1 MSALT
6 FALGMTLLQFLWQ
19 GLLIGVSC
27 ALGLSLLRNAPA
39 AYRYLLACGAL
50 LACLLWPALELYGR
64 MQGQAAVS
72 IASSMLDLAG
82 HGVGASGVQWNP
94 AGWLRQ
100 LVGLWA
106 LCAAMLALRMML
118 GLWWIDRS
126 SRARLPQH
134 RQAQL
139 QWQQRVDQLCGQ
151 FGIRRKVQL
160 KLAEDVA
167 SPVTAGYW
175 KPVVLLPAALL
186 SGMPPDL
193 VEALLAHELAHI
205 RHHDYL
211 INLLQN
217 LIETLLFYHPAVW
230 WISHR
235 IRIERELM
243 ADDFAASK
251 LGEPRRLALA
261 LSELEKLQFST
272 HRMVLAANGG
282 NLMDRI
288 QRLCRP
294 APRALNWKAAI
305 PMLGVALAC
314 LTIYV
319 EATAAD
325 QQAQQVTAPKLEARS
340 CKKPVWP
347 EGARAR
353 KETGTV
359 TIKFD
364 VDASGKVVG
373 SSIAQSSGS
382 SELDEAA
389 RSAMS
394 LCQFQPGTE
403 AGKPVAAVGTI
414 KYVWSLN

>member
-1 MSALT
+1 MSAFT

-19 GLLIGVSC
+19 GLLVGVSC
-27 ALGLSLLRNAPA
+27 AVGLSLLRNAAPVC
-39 AYRYLLACGAL
+39 RYLLACTAL
-50 LACLLWPALELYGR
+50 LACVLWPAFELYSR
-64 MQGQAAVS
+64 LHGQATAS
-72 IASSMLDLAG
+72 IASDLLELAAQS
-82 HGVGASGVQWNP
+82 VNASALTWNP
-94 AGWLRQ
+94 AIWLRQ
-100 LVGLWA
+100 MVGLWA
-106 LCAAMLALRMML
+106 ICAALLAVRMLL
-118 GLWWIDRS
+118 GLWWIDRR
-126 SRARLPQH
+126 SRHNLPQH
-134 RQAQL
+134 HSAQ
-139 QWQQRVDQLCGQ
+139 QYWQQRVGHLSAR
-151 FGIRRKVQL
+151 FGVRRNVQL
-160 KLAEDVA
+160 KLVENVA
-167 SPVTAGYW
+167 SPITAGYW
-175 KPVVLLPAALL
+175 KPVVLLPVALL
-186 SGMPPDL
+186 SGMPADL
-193 VEALLAHELAHI
+193 VEALLAHEMAHI

-272 HRMVLAANGG
+272 HQMALAANGG
-282 NLMDRI
+282 NLMVRI

-294 APRALNWKAAI
+294 APRALNWKAAL

-325 QQAQQVTAPKLEARS
+325 QQTKAETSAVMQMGS
-340 CKKPVWP
+340 CKKPVYP
-347 EGARAR
+347 HGALAR

-359 TIKFD
+359 TLAFN
-364 VDASGKVVG
+364 VDATGKAT
-373 SSIAQSSGS
+373 SSAVDRSSGY

-389 RSAMS
+389 HSALA
-394 LCQFQPGTE
+394 LCHFQPATE
-403 AGKPVAAVGTI
+403 AGLPVKSVV
-414 KYVWSLN
+414 KVQYVWTLD